1 MDPVRNSPPR
11 RPFGRASAGAISNGM
26 DWKQPENRALIEAL
40 LSLHDRNEVRR
51 FLRDLMTE
59 GEITE
64 FAKRLRAAA
73 LLTEKVSYS
82 DIVKETGLSSTT
94 VARVSKWL
102 KGKEGG
108 YRTVLHRLHSRGNT
122 SKV

>member
-1 MDPVRNSPPR
+1 
-11 RPFGRASAGAISNGM
+11 M
-26 DWKQPENRALIEAL
+26 DWKRPENKALIQVL
-40 LSLHDRNEVRR
+40 LSLKNAQEAQH

-59 GEITE
+59 REIGE
-64 FAKRLRAAA
+64 FAKRLRAAE
-73 LLTEKVSYS
+73 LLASGVSYS
-82 DIVKETGLSSTT
+82 DIEDQTGLSSTT

-108 YRTVLHRLHSRGNT
+108 YRTVLHRLHTKRKD